1 MYSTYN
7 EERSVVAQR
16 FIRIL
21 NNKIQKYTTSLSKN
35 LYIDKLDDIFNKCS
49 NTYHSTIRMNP
60 IDVNSSTYIDFDIE
74 NNVKDPK
81 FKVGGHA
88 RISKY
93 KGIFAKDYEN
103 VFVIK
108 NVENTVPW
116 IYVISDLNGEELV
129 GTFQEKELKKK
140 NQTEFTTEKVI
151 KRKVDKWKDY
161 DNYDNSWIDKKDIVI
176 QNEFSS

>member
-49 NTYHSTIRMNP
+49 NTYHSTIKMNP
-60 IDVNSSTYIDFDIE
+60 INVNSSTYIDFDIE

-81 FKVGGHA
+81 FKVGDHV

-93 KGIFAKDYEN
+93 KYIFAKDYEN

-108 NVENTVPW
+108 MLK
-116 IYVISDLNGEELV
+116 ILFHGHMLLVILMVKNLLER
-129 GTFQEKELKKK
+129 FRKK
-140 NQTEFTTEKVI
+140 N
-151 KRKVDKWKDY
+151 
-161 DNYDNSWIDKKDIVI
+161 
-176 QNEFSS
+176 